1 MKYLHLLIL
10 MLFSLTS
17 FGQIGKL
24 KTPTTEL
31 VGKIAP
37 GEAVSVT
44 MECYKYEDST
54 YLFRYIDAKFSKL
67 NEWKDFKVK
76 STKDFDIL
84 YFNLRKGFENM
95 PKETVT
101 LNFGGE
107 FLFLDFSASLRGK
120 VVRIAHSTSLK
131 SDFAEVGF
139 TKMYTNEQ
147 IDKLFG
153 KR

>member
-10 MLFSLTS
+10 MLFSLTA

-24 KTPTTEL
+24 KTPATEL
-31 VGKIAP
+31 LGKIAP

-67 NEWKDFKVK
+67 NEWKDFRVK
-76 STKDFDIL
+76 STKDFNTL
-84 YFNLRKGFENM
+84 YSNLKKGFEDM

-101 LNFGGE
+101 LNIGGE
-107 FLFLDFSASLRGK
+107 YLFLDFSDSPRGK
-120 VVRIAHSTSLK
+120 LVRIAHSTSVN

-139 TKMYTNEQ
+139 TKMYTIEQ
-147 IDKLFG
+147 IDNLFG